1 MRHSK
6 YTSKQRFQQFKHVDK
21 RFLVQ
26 YVSKKLNGRIKL
38 YHISAVISFLFDELI
53 EELRAGSIITI
64 GKFGKF
70 FLKHLRIRRYHDV
83 IERKIKMTPGNKT
96 LRFQLQKDIQKILT
110 NSLDIAKTFG
120 DH

>member
-1 MRHSK
+1 MS
-6 YTSKQRFQQFKHVDK
+6 YTSKKRFQQSKNVDK

-26 YVSKKLNGRIKL
+26 YVSKKLHGTIPL

-83 IERKIKMTPGNKT
+83 IERKIKMTEGTKT
-96 LRFQLQKDIQKILT
+96 LRFQLHKDIQKILT

-120 DH
+120 SH